1 MKKTR
6 LNDILCWVITLCVIF
21 MGGAV
26 VHQMHYHTQEN
37 GLWVTIPFLIAIIA
51 VIILNFTE
59 EKD

>member
-1 MKKTR
+1 
-6 LNDILCWVITLCVIF
+6 

-37 GLWVTIPFLIAIIA
+37 GLGVTIPFLIAIIA

-59 EKD
+59 ED

>member
-37 GLWVTIPFLIAIIA
+37 GLWVTIPFAIAIIA
-51 VIILNFTE
+51 VVILNFTE